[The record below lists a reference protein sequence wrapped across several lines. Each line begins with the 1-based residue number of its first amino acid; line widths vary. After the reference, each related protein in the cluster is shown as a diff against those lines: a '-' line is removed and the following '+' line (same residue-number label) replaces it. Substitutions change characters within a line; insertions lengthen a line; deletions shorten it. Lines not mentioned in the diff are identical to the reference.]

1 MAAKKYDIIVIG
13 SGASGG
19 WAAKELTERGL
30 RVLMLEAGPPVNPAK
45 QFTEHTW
52 PYELPF
58 RGRGDQRSLKL
69 EQPIQSLCYACNEYS
84 RQFFI
89 KDHELPYTTPPGKP
103 FIWIRGRQVGGKT
116 ICWARWSLRLSDY
129 DFKAASRDGYGEDWP
144 LTYQE
149 LSPYYD
155 RVEEFIGVSGSKEGI
170 AYCPDGKFLPPMN
183 MTCGERLF
191 KKAVEAK
198 FPERKV
204 IIGRVANL
212 TQAHRGRAKC
222 HYCGHCDRGC
232 HPASYFS
239 SLQVTLPAAMST
251 GNLTLRPNSVVSH
264 ITIDLEGQAKGV
276 HFIDRITRQHHEV
289 EGRVI
294 VLCASAL
301 ESTRIMLNSTS
312 ARWPHG
318 IANSSGVLGHYLMD
332 NFIGVRS
339 SATLPMLLSSE
350 RAQDGR
356 PNSSFMPRWQ
366 NLDKQ
371 DGRYLRGYNVRVGSG
386 QSLYSHATGIAGFGS
401 EFKKKVR
408 TRIPTGLSVW
418 AVGERLPRFENK
430 VELHPEL
437 KDAWGIPAL
446 HITFTDSENE
456 RAMVE
461 DMAASIEEMVRLLK
475 VENFRLEK
483 NISTPGLYIHEMGT
497 CRMGNDPK
505 KSVLNRFNQC
515 HEVKNLFVT
524 DGSSFPSQGQENPTL
539 TIMALTVRACDYMIE
554 ELRRGNL

>member
-1 MAAKKYDIIVIG
+1 MADKRFDVVIVG

-30 RVLMLEAGPPVNPAK
+30 QVLVLEAGPPVDPET
-45 QFTEHTW
+45 QFHEHTW

-58 RGRGDQRSLKL
+58 RGKGNRKSFDAT
-69 EQPIQSLCYACNEYS
+69 QPIQSLCYACNEYS

-89 KDHELPYTTPPGKP
+89 NDHELPYTTPQDKP
-103 FIWIRGRQVGGKT
+103 FVWIRGRQVGGKT

-129 DFKAASRDGYGEDWP
+129 DFKAASRDGFGEDWP
-144 LTYQE
+144 LTYSD

-155 RVEEFIGVSGSKEGI
+155 KVEEFIGVSGSKEGI
-170 AYCPDGKFLPPMN
+170 AYCPDGKFLPPMA
-183 MTCGERLF
+183 MTCGEQLF
-191 KKAVEAK
+191 KRAVEAK

-204 IIGRVANL
+204 VIGRVANL
-212 TQAHRGRAKC
+212 TAAHLGRAKC
-222 HYCGHCDRGC
+222 HFCGHCDRGC
-232 HPASYFS
+232 HTASYFS
-239 SLQVTLPAAMST
+239 TLMVTLPAAMKT
-251 GNLTLRPNSVVSH
+251 GRLTIRPNSVVSH
-264 ITIDLEGQAKGV
+264 ITVDREGRAKGD
-276 HFIDRITRQHHEV
+276 HFIDRLTHKDYEV

-294 VLCASAL
+294 MLCASAL

-312 ARWPHG
+312 RSWPAG
-318 IANSSGVLGHYLMD
+318 IGNSSGVLGHYLMD

-339 SATLPMLLSSE
+339 SGILPALASSE
-350 RAQDGR
+350 RDPEGR
-356 PNSSFMPRWQ
+356 PNSAFMPRWQ

-371 DGRYLRGYNVRVGSG
+371 NGRFLRGYNVRVSAG
-386 QSLYSHATGIAGFGS
+386 QQLYSQAFGTAGFGS

-408 TRIPTGLSVW
+408 TEIPYGISVW

-430 VELHPEL
+430 VELNKDQ
-437 KDAWGIPAL
+437 KDAWGVPSL
-446 HITFTDSENE
+446 HVTFTDGENE
-456 RAMVE
+456 QAIAQ
-461 DMAASIEEMVRLLK
+461 DMAERIEEMVTLLK
-475 VENFRLEK
+475 VENFHLEK
-483 NISTPGLYIHEMGT
+483 KITTPGLYIHEMGT

-539 TIMALTVRACDYMIE
+539 TIMALTVRACDYLAE
-554 ELRRGNL
+554 ELRRGNV